1 MRCRDITRRCYYE
14 ILLLNIQRMKKINY
28 NISLVLLCFFTF
40 FSCDFGD
47 TNINPALPSDVSAQA
62 IIPAAQ
68 AGMAFAIGGEMVR
81 INGLFMQQFEG
92 VNAQQLDN
100 YNYLVKSSDM
110 DGVWRRTYASAL
122 NPLIT
127 ILRKAEDED
136 SRHTAAMVEILMAH
150 SIGSLTDMFG
160 DVPYTDALQALDN
173 NFFPSYDRQ
182 QDIYPEIQR
191 LLDDA
196 IAKLT
201 GDGGSGIALGG
212 EDLMYAGDVEA
223 WTKIAR
229 SLKAKYYL
237 RTSKVDADA
246 YSNALGAL
254 TAGIAS
260 NDDDFQFV
268 FGSAANEANPQ
279 FQFTQDR
286 AGNMEMDQFF
296 VDLLEARNDPRRDLF
311 VADEK
316 DFDRDGFY
324 TSINSPVVYMSYAE
338 VKFIE
343 AEAALMGNNDV
354 AAAETALREAI
365 EASLSKITG
374 VIDED
379 YVNTYA
385 NFDGLTTENERLER
399 IMTEKYI
406 ALYSN
411 GLEAWT
417 DFRRTGFPDITP
429 NPMGSNAFNLSG
441 DVPRRLPYP
450 QTEIDLNP
458 TNVPTN
464 APNFQDR
471 FWWDE

>member
-1 MRCRDITRRCYYE
+1 MK
-14 ILLLNIQRMKKINY
+14 NINL
-28 NISLVLLCFFTF
+28 NISLVILCVFTLW
-40 FSCDFGD
+40 SCDFGD

-62 IIPAAQ
+62 VVPAAQ

-127 ILRKAEDED
+127 VLRKAEDED
-136 SRHTAAMVEILMAH
+136 SRHTAAMVEVLMAH

-160 DVPYTDALQALDN
+160 DVPFSDALQALDN
-173 NFFPSYDRQ
+173 DFFPTYDRQ
-182 QDIYPEIQR
+182 QDIYTEIQQ

-196 IAKLT
+196 IAKF
-201 GDGGSGIALGG
+201 GEDGGSGVGLGA
-212 EDLMYAGDVEA
+212 EDLMYGGDVEA
-223 WTKIAR
+223 WIKIAR

-246 YSNALGAL
+246 YSNALSAL
-254 TAGIAS
+254 TSGIAS

-354 AAAETALREAI
+354 AAAETALREAV

-379 YVNTYA
+379 YVNSYA

-417 DFRRTGFPDITP
+417 DFRRTGFPNITP
-429 NPMGSNAFNLSG
+429 NPMGSNTFNLNG
-441 DVPRRLPYP
+441 EVPRRLPYP

>member
-1 MRCRDITRRCYYE
+1 MRCRNITRRCYFE
-14 ILLLNIQRMKKINY
+14 ILLLNIQRMKNINL
-28 NISLVLLCFFTF
+28 NISLVILCVFTLL
-40 FSCDFGD
+40 SCDFGD

-62 IIPAAQ
+62 VVPAAQ

-127 ILRKAEDED
+127 VLRKAEDED
-136 SRHTAAMVEILMAH
+136 SRHTAAMVEVLMAH

-160 DVPYTDALQALDN
+160 DVPFSDALQALDN
-173 NFFPSYDRQ
+173 NFFPTYDRQ
-182 QDIYPEIQR
+182 QDIYTEIQQ

-196 IAKLT
+196 IAKFG
-201 GDGGSGIALGG
+201 GDGGSGVGLGA
-212 EDLMYAGDVEA
+212 EDLMYGGDVEA
-223 WTKIAR
+223 WIKIAR

-246 YSNALGAL
+246 YSNALSAL
-254 TAGIAS
+254 TSGIAS

-343 AEAALMGNNDV
+343 AEAVLMGNNDV
-354 AAAETALREAI
+354 AAAEIALREAV

-417 DFRRTGFPDITP
+417 DFRRTGFPNITP
-429 NPMGSNAFNLSG
+429 NPMGSNTFNLNG
-441 DVPRRLPYP
+441 EVPRRLPYP